1 MSKRM
6 HSERR
11 IIKYTLEFLVV
22 FLGILLSFGIDNYVK
37 QRERINQKNTLLIE
51 LRTSI
56 NEDQEQLIIVEDA
69 LNVCLESFDLL
80 IRDQKKPFLSD
91 SAIVANIS
99 NVSAKMA
106 ISFFPQTGIYNQL
119 IQTESFELIESE
131 DIKRSLSDLFE
142 HLGERNNS
150 ANLKFDSFAQK
161 FDLVLT
167 DKLFYRLVIQEVD
180 NSVDLNAEITD
191 FFISKNYQNHP
202 EIIGML
208 TNGEKRVYFYKELLK
223 KYDQL
228 MKTAIVQLDDYLLKR
243 NIGSQT
249 KDMYKS

>member
-1 MSKRM
+1 MSKRI

-56 NEDQEQLIIVEDA
+56 NEDQKQLIIVEDA

-99 NVSAKMA
+99 NV
-106 ISFFPQTGIYNQL
+106 
-119 IQTESFELIESE
+119 
-131 DIKRSLSDLFE
+131 
-142 HLGERNNS
+142 
-150 ANLKFDSFAQK
+150 
-161 FDLVLT
+161 
-167 DKLFYRLVIQEVD
+167 
-180 NSVDLNAEITD
+180 
-191 FFISKNYQNHP
+191 
-202 EIIGML
+202 
-208 TNGEKRVYFYKELLK
+208 
-223 KYDQL
+223 
-228 MKTAIVQLDDYLLKR
+228 
-243 NIGSQT
+243 
-249 KDMYKS
+249 